1 MDDASAPAEARRLS
15 IEKVPIVPEA
25 PPPFDGLPDEIIE
38 Q

>member
-1 MDDASAPAEARRLS
+1 MDDASAPTEARRSS
-15 IEKVPIVPEA
+15 IEKAPLVLDT

>member
-1 MDDASAPAEARRLS
+1 MDDASAPAEARRSS
-15 IEKVPIVPEA
+15 IEKVPIILDT

>member
-1 MDDASAPAEARRLS
+1 MDDAEAPPEVRRLS
-15 IEKVPIVPEA
+15 IEKAPIVLEA

>member
-1 MDDASAPAEARRLS
+1 MDDAEAPPEARRLS
-15 IEKVPIVPEA
+15 IEKVPIVLDT